1 MNIFLGDIHGEFV
14 KINRYIKKYDIT
26 DADIY
31 QVGDFG
37 VGFKSFEKELRQLK
51 PLNEV
56 LKNRN
61 ITLYAIRGNHDYPEY
76 FRTDPFQF
84 SNIKLLPDYT
94 VVESNGQKILL
105 IGGAISVDRGGRYTT
120 RQKIKDYEIHGNESW
135 WYDEVF
141 VLDEE
146 KLKTFTDIDV
156 VVTHTCPSYCEP
168 FMKGGVGGFV
178 EDLIR
183 KYGDLELRGELMDE
197 RILLDKVFEILSEKN
212 DIKFHYYG
220 HFHNTSVTVNNGI
233 KHRLLDID
241 EFYMEPYY

>member
-14 KINRYIKKYDIT
+14 KIQRYIKKYDIT
-26 DADIY
+26 DANIM

-37 VGFKSFEKELRQLK
+37 VGFGRFIKEFRQLK

-56 LKNRN
+56 LIKRN
-61 ITLYAIRGNHDYPEY
+61 ITLYALRGNHDYPEY
-76 FRTDPFQF
+76 FRSDPFQF

-94 VVESNGQKILL
+94 SKVIGGENILF
-105 IGGAISVDRGGRYTT
+105 IGGAISVDRGHRKTN
-120 RQKIKDYEIHGNESW
+120 RQKIKNYEIHGNESW

-146 KLKTFTDIDV
+146 KLKTFTNIDT
-156 VVTHTCPSYCEP
+156 VVTHTSPSYCDP

-183 KYGDLELRGELMDE
+183 KYGDLELRGELMEE
-197 RILLDKVFEILSEKN
+197 RIKLDRVFEILSEKN
-212 DIKFHYYG
+212 DIKRAYYG
-220 HFHNTSVTVNNGI
+220 HFHNTSVTENNGVI
-233 KHRLLDID
+233 HRLLDID
-241 EFYMEPYY
+241 EFYTEPYY

>member
-14 KINRYIKKYDIT
+14 KVQRYIKRYDIT

-31 QVGDFG
+31 QVGDLG
-37 VGFKSFEKELRQLK
+37 VGFHFLKEQRQLK
-51 PLNEV
+51 ILNEALV
-56 LKNRN
+56 KRN
-61 ITLYAIRGNHDYPEY
+61 IFFYAIRGNHDDPAY
-76 FRTDPFQF
+76 FLNDPFQL

-94 VVESNGQKILL
+94 VMETNGQKILL

-120 RQKIKDYEIHGNESW
+120 RQKIKDYKTYGNESW
-135 WYDEVF
+135 WHDEVF

-146 KLKTFTDIDV
+146 KLKTFTNIDV
-156 VVTHTCPSYCEP
+156 VVTHTSPSYCEP

-197 RILLDKVFEILSEKN
+197 RILLDKAFEILSEKN
-212 DIKFHYYG
+212 DIKFAYYG
-220 HFHNTSVTVNNGI
+220 HFHNTSVTENNGI

-241 EFYMEPYY
+241 EFYTEPYY